1 MFKSNNDMSKNE
13 YVTNVNLVSR
23 ISEGT
28 IVRGEIISS
37 NDLRIDGKFEGSICS
52 EGKVVIG
59 ESAEVNADI
68 TCVNV
73 DVWGKAKG
81 CFTVKDILSIKGG
94 CSVDG
99 DLKVRRLA
107 IELDSSFNGT
117 CKMITEQEYDA
128 VYTAKSKKMQVPA
141 GAAGA
146 IGAAEK
152 QSPAPAAAQP
162 KEK

>member
-1 MFKSNNDMSKNE
+1 MFKSSDMSKNE
-13 YVTNVNLVSR
+13 YVSNVNLVSR

-28 IVRGEIISS
+28 TFRGEITSS

-59 ESAEVNADI
+59 ETAEVDADI
-68 TCVNV
+68 TCTNV

-81 CFTVKDILSIKGG
+81 CFVVKDILSIKSG
-94 CSVDG
+94 CSIEG
-99 DLKVRRLA
+99 DLKIRRLA

-128 VYTAKSKKMQVPA
+128 VYTAKSKK
-141 GAAGA
+141 
-146 IGAAEK
+146 I
-152 QSPAPAAAQP
+152 QSPVPSGKPDAAPA

>member
-1 MFKSNNDMSKNE
+1 MFKSSDMSKNE
-13 YVTNVNLVSR
+13 YVSNVNLVSR

-28 IVRGEIISS
+28 TFRGEIISS

-59 ESAEVNADI
+59 ETAEVDADI
-68 TCVNV
+68 TCTNV
-73 DVWGKAKG
+73 DVWGK
-81 CFTVKDILSIKGG
+81 G
-94 CSVDG
+94 CSIEG
-99 DLKVRRLA
+99 DLKIRRLA

-128 VYTAKSKKMQVPA
+128 VYTAKSKK
-141 GAAGA
+141 
-146 IGAAEK
+146 I
-152 QSPAPAAAQP
+152 QSPVPSGKPDAAPA